1 MRSILAVSDL
11 TPASDGALS
20 AAAGLAA
27 RTGAGLHVVHSLEIA
42 GMPLWEA
49 LQADVGR
56 RIRDAESAL
65 AEQLRRAVPEG
76 CTPESCALGFHNL
89 RDTVL
94 LRAREVGAELVVFGA
109 VDPRTPGGD
118 RHLRAFADVAGVAA
132 APCLLVRDPLDP
144 PFVRVL
150 LPLSAAEVGQGVLA
164 DACDWLTSLE
174 PVPVHRPVTEL
185 QVLHVASGPREWR
198 DLAPDLDR
206 ELRWAG
212 DQHPWWARL
221 RIRRSIRWNAV
232 AHMEI
237 LRVAAEKAPD
247 LVLLGP
253 GCGVA
258 NSPAFLKDARAILC
272 RRLPCSVLVLPGTLP
287 RRAGADEA
295 CAPASSTDAGTAPRE
310 APEPPA
316 ALELAAAGD

>member
-11 TPASDGALS
+11 TPASDRALS
-20 AAAGLAA
+20 AAAVLAI
-27 RTGAGLHVVHSLEIA
+27 RTGAELHVVHSLEIV

-49 LQADVGR
+49 LQTDVGR
-56 RIRDAESAL
+56 RIQDAESAL
-65 AEQLRRAVPEG
+65 ARQVRRAVPG
-76 CTPESCALGFHNL
+76 GLALASCALDFQ
-89 RDTVL
+89 DVQDAVL
-94 LRAREVGAELVVFGA
+94 LRAREVGADLLVFGA
-109 VDPRTPGGD
+109 ADPRTPGGA
-118 RHLRAFADVAGVAA
+118 RHLRALQDVAGVAA
-132 APCLLVRDPLDP
+132 APCLLVRNPLDP

-164 DACDWLTSLE
+164 DACDWLASLE
-174 PVPVHRPVTEL
+174 PAPVPRPATEL

-212 DQHPWWARL
+212 DQRPWQARL
-221 RIRRSIRWNAV
+221 RIRRSIRWNAA

-237 LRVAAEKAPD
+237 LRAAAEQAPD

-258 NSPAFLKDARAILC
+258 NSPAFLKDARAVLL

-287 RRAGADEA
+287 RRADEDGAG
-295 CAPASSTDAGTAPRE
+295 APASSTDPAIFPRE
-310 APEPPA
+310 APVA
-316 ALELAAAGD
+316 MMELAASGD